1 MNNRLIFL
9 LSVLLLIF
17 LFFIN
22 ISIGSVWIAPF
33 EVFKILFTSEHTNQT
48 WEYIILNYRIPK
60 AVVAVLSGIGLS
72 VSGLLLQTLFRNS
85 LAGPYVLGISSGAS
99 LGVAIVILGAFLF
112 PLSISKS
119 ITSDYG
125 IAIAAISGSAL
136 VLTSILIASYKIRNT
151 MSLLII
157 GLMFGSIT
165 SAVVNILSYFSSG
178 DELKKYTIWT
188 LGNLGNHSWQTIV
201 LLSLCTLLGLFL
213 CISII
218 KPLNALLLGEK
229 YAQSMGT
236 QVNLTKNK
244 IIIITSILTGS
255 ITAFVGPI
263 AFVGLAIP
271 HITKLLFNKADH
283 KILLFGTL
291 FLGAS
296 CMLICDSIAQ
306 MPGFNFVIPIN
317 AVTSIIGAPIV
328 IWLLFKRNN

>member
-1 MNNRLIFL
+1 MKNRVIFATII
-9 LSVLLLIF
+9 VVLIF

-22 ISIGSVWIAPF
+22 ISTGSVWIAPKD
-33 EVFKILFTSEHTNQT
+33 VFSILFTTSNTNQT
-48 WEYIILNYRIPK
+48 WEYIVLNYRIPK
-60 AVVAVLSGIGLS
+60 AIVAVLSGVGLS
-72 VSGLLLQTLFRNS
+72 ISGLLLQTLFRNP

-112 PLSISKS
+112 PLSISQLL
-119 ITSDYG
+119 TSDFG
-125 IAIAAISGSAL
+125 IALAAMLGSGL
-136 VLTSILIASYKIRNT
+136 VLTSILVASYKIRNT

-165 SAVVNILSYFSSG
+165 TAVVNILSYFSTAE
-178 DELKKYTIWT
+178 ELKRYTIWT
-188 LGNLGNHSWQTIV
+188 LGNLGNHSWQTI
-201 LLSLCTLLGLFL
+201 LLLFCCILLGLIL
-213 CISII
+213 SITII
-218 KPLNALLLGEK
+218 KPLDSLLLGEK

-236 QVNLTKNK
+236 EVNQTKNK
-244 IIIITSILTGS
+244 IIIITSIFTGS

-271 HITKLLFNKADH
+271 HITKLLLKGSDH
-283 KILLFGTL
+283 KTLILGTF

-306 MPGFNFVIPIN
+306 MPGLNFVIPIN

-328 IWLLFKRNN
+328 IWLLFRRNS